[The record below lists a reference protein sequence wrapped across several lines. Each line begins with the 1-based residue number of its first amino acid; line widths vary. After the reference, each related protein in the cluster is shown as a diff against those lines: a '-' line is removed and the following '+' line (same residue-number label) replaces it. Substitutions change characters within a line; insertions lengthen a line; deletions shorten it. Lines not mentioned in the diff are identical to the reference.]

1 MRVGSW
7 AFSRRLMS
15 SKTRNTNFWKGPVSW
30 TSLGLVAIVGG
41 ALSVYYVTEKDRK
54 TRSGNN

>member
-1 MRVGSW
+1 
-7 AFSRRLMS
+7 MS